1 MYWLAITK
9 NFKKVI
15 KKKNKKNNRQI
26 KLFCYHST
34 EPALSSE
41 KAENKTKSCS
51 SAGLLQAK
59 RHLPVSGMYVNK
71 TDT

>member
-9 NFKKVI
+9 NFKKVL
-15 KKKNKKNNRQI
+15 KKKKNRQI

-41 KAENKTKSCS
+41 KAENKTKFCS
-51 SAGLLQAK
+51 SEGLLQAK
-59 RHLPVSGMYVNK
+59 RHLSVSGIHANK